1 MEDFNVVLVE
11 DAGIVANDIDQTIT
25 EAGFRMVDKFSS
37 GEQALEQLDEANP
50 DLVLMDIQLSGELDG
65 IETTEKIE
73 ESYSV
78 PVVFL
83 TAYSNPDTIERA
95 RETGAVAYLVK
106 PLDKDDLDSIIHW
119 IQSGKEGAS
128 PKIERGEML
137 QE

>member
-37 GEQALEQLDEANP
+37 GEQALEQLDEADP

-78 PVVFL
+78 PVIFL

-106 PLDKDDLDSIIHW
+106 PLDKDDLDSIIRW
-119 IQSGKEGAS
+119 IQSGEEGAS
-128 PKIERGEML
+128 PNIERGEML

>member
-37 GEQALEQLDEANP
+37 GEQALEQLDEADP

-78 PVVFL
+78 PVIFL

>member
-73 ESYSV
+73 EGYSV

-106 PLDKDDLDSIIHW
+106 PLDKDDLDSIIRW

-128 PKIERGEML
+128 PNIERGEML